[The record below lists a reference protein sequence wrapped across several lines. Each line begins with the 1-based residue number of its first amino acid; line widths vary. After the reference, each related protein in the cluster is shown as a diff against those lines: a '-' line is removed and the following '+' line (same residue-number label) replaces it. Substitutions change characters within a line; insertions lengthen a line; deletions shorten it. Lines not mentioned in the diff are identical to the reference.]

1 MSSDSA
7 HNQTVVDNINT
18 AHPFNWFK
26 NSNMLF
32 FLIFALLIVPYSNFI
47 DFINQ
52 ANFPQFVNFI
62 NYSFVSL
69 FSFIGLISLCK
80 NLKIY
85 GTTTI
90 RLLILPILFILIS
103 GMFNLEHFSFITNE
117 LFPYTAFFILFYAL
131 HQMSYSEKNRLNI
144 IFILFLSC
152 LLGSTSLSF
161 ATLFGVQVHPNNF
174 SSIMPYVG
182 ITIGLYL
189 LNSGSSI
196 YRTLLVL
203 LSVIFLSVFAFQNIT
218 IETICIG
225 IIPIV
230 GLLVLLINNDQRL
243 GWSTLICIVCTLTIT
258 YFLNNNETLDLY
270 ANYVRMKNGLSQTV
284 PTALRHIVIGSGYN
298 TYSFANLEANPGFYI
313 EYPDSKFLKL
323 ATECGLLG
331 IVSWL
336 TIIFAIFYSI
346 FTGSISLNSK
356 LNNLFLIWPFIVM
369 FYISNYMHNTS
380 LSYIFL
386 AFILY
391 HIDSYTNIKTKPTTV
406 ISLSRKGISKVS
418 LSILLIL
425 VEFFTVTGL
434 FSIYQ
439 ISTLE
444 NSNECENLQGK
455 IINPFT
461 VSLKKTEHEFKCIY
475 DAGILLPSSSFL
487 GVYLRNSLTETVPY
501 NPKVE
506 FFKNIGSH
514 YYLFEEADQNTIKEI
529 IHKYYPSIS
538 INEVPQE
545 DETNKNDKSN
555 SDDKMQVS
563 SSTESSSLNQMN
575 IYDRE

>member
-1 MSSDSA
+1 MSSVSA
-7 HNQTVVDNINT
+7 HNQTVVDNNT
-18 AHPFNWFK
+18 THPFNWIK
-26 NSNMLF
+26 NVNMLF
-32 FLIFALLIVPYSNFI
+32 FLIFALFTVPYSNFI
-47 DFINQ
+47 DFINE
-52 ANFPQFVNFI
+52 ANLPQFVNYI
-62 NYSFVSL
+62 DYSFVSL
-69 FSFIGLISLCK
+69 FSFIGLIFLCK

-85 GTTTI
+85 GTATI
-90 RLLILPILFILIS
+90 RMLLLPILFILLS
-103 GMFNLEHFSFITNE
+103 GIFHLEHFSFITNE

-131 HQMSYSEKNRLNI
+131 HQLNYSEKNRLNI

-152 LLGSTSLSF
+152 LISSSSLSF
-161 ATLFGVQVHPNNF
+161 ATLFGIQVHPNNF

-270 ANYVRMKNGLSQTV
+270 ANYVRMKDGLSQTV
-284 PTALRHIVIGSGYN
+284 PTALRHIITGSGYN

-380 LSYIFL
+380 ISYIFL

-418 LSILLIL
+418 SSILFII

-434 FSIYQ
+434 VSVYQ
-439 ISTLE
+439 ISELE
-444 NSNECENLQGK
+444 NSNECENLQGE

-475 DAGILLPSSSFL
+475 NTGVYMPSQSFL
-487 GVYLRNSLTETVPY
+487 SVYLRHSLIETIPY

-506 FFKNIGSH
+506 YFQNIGSH
-514 YYLFEEADQNTIKEI
+514 YYLFEEKDQNTIKEI

-545 DETNKNDKSN
+545 DETNKNDKSD
-555 SDDKMQVS
+555 SDDEMQVS
-563 SSTESSSLNQMN
+563 SSTESSS
-575 IYDRE
+575 

>member
-1 MSSDSA
+1 MLEEKPLMSSDSA
-7 HNQTVVDNINT
+7 HNQAVDSNIST
-18 AHPFNWFK
+18 EQSFNWIK
-26 NSNMLF
+26 NINMLF
-32 FLIFALLIVPYSNFI
+32 FLIFALFTVPYSNFI
-47 DFINQ
+47 DFINE
-52 ANFPQFVNFI
+52 ANLPQFVNFI
-62 NYSFVSL
+62 DYSFVSL
-69 FSFIGLISLCK
+69 FSFIGLIFLCK

-85 GTTTI
+85 GTATI
-90 RLLILPILFILIS
+90 RLLLLPILFILLS
-103 GMFNLEHFSFITNE
+103 GIFHLEHFSFITNE

-131 HQMSYSEKNRLNI
+131 HQLNYSEKNRLNI

-152 LLGSTSLSF
+152 LISSSSLSF
-161 ATLFGVQVHPNNF
+161 ATLFGIQVHPNNF

-270 ANYVRMKNGLSQTV
+270 ANYVRMKDGLSQTV
-284 PTALRHIVIGSGYN
+284 PTALRHIITGSGYN

-380 LSYIFL
+380 ISYIFL

-418 LSILLIL
+418 SSILFII

-434 FSIYQ
+434 VSVYQ
-439 ISTLE
+439 ISDLE

-475 DAGILLPSSSFL
+475 NTGVLLPSQSFL
-487 GVYLRNSLTETVPY
+487 SIYLNHSLTETVPY
-501 NPKVE
+501 NPKVDY
-506 FFKNIGSH
+506 FQNIGSH
-514 YYLFEEADQNTIKEI
+514 YYLFEEKDQNTIKEI
-529 IHKYYPSIS
+529 IHKYDPSIS
-538 INEVPQE
+538 INEVQQE
-545 DETNKNDKSN
+545 GETNENDKGD
-555 SDDKMQVS
+555 SDDEMQVS
-563 SSTESSSLNQMN
+563 SSTESSS
-575 IYDRE
+575 

>member
-1 MSSDSA
+1 MSSISA
-7 HNQTVVDNINT
+7 HNQTVVDNNT
-18 AHPFNWFK
+18 THPFNWLK

-90 RLLILPILFILIS
+90 RMLMLPILFILIS
-103 GMFNLEHFSFITNE
+103 GMFHLEHFSFITNE

-131 HQMSYSEKNRLNI
+131 HQLNYSEKNRLNI

-152 LLGSTSLSF
+152 LISSSSLSF
-161 ATLFGVQVHPNNF
+161 ATLFGIQVHPNNF

-270 ANYVRMKNGLSQTV
+270 ANYVRMKDGLSQTV
-284 PTALRHIVIGSGYN
+284 PTALRHIITGSGYN

-380 LSYIFL
+380 ISYIFL

-418 LSILLIL
+418 SSILFII

-434 FSIYQ
+434 VSVYQ
-439 ISTLE
+439 ISDLE

-475 DAGILLPSSSFL
+475 NTGVLLPSQSFL
-487 GVYLRNSLTETVPY
+487 SIYLNHSLTETVPY
-501 NPKVE
+501 NPKVDY
-506 FFKNIGSH
+506 FQNIGSH
-514 YYLFEEADQNTIKEI
+514 YYLFEEKDQNTIKEI

-545 DETNKNDKSN
+545 DETNKNDKSD
-555 SDDKMQVS
+555 SDDEMQVS
-563 SSTESSSLNQMN
+563 SSIERSS
-575 IYDRE
+575 

>member
-18 AHPFNWFK
+18 THPFNWIK
-26 NSNMLF
+26 NTNMLF

-47 DFINQ
+47 YFINE
-52 ANFPQFVNFI
+52 ANLPQFVNFI

-69 FSFIGLISLCK
+69 FSFIGLIFLCK

-85 GTTTI
+85 GTATI
-90 RLLILPILFILIS
+90 RLLLLPILFILLS
-103 GMFNLEHFSFITNE
+103 GIFHLEHFSFITNE

-131 HQMSYSEKNRLNI
+131 HQLNYSEKNRLNI

-152 LLGSTSLSF
+152 LISSSSLSF
-161 ATLFGVQVHPNNF
+161 ATLFGIQVHPNNF

-270 ANYVRMKNGLSQTV
+270 ANYVRMKDGLSQTV
-284 PTALRHIVIGSGYN
+284 PTALRHIITGSGYN

-331 IVSWL
+331 IFSWL
-336 TIIFAIFYSI
+336 TLIFAVFYSI

-386 AFILY
+386 AFILW

-406 ISLSRKGISKVS
+406 MSLSRKGISKVS
-418 LSILLIL
+418 SSILFII

-434 FSIYQ
+434 VSVYQ
-439 ISTLE
+439 ISDLE

-475 DAGILLPSSSFL
+475 NTGVYMPSQSFL
-487 GVYLRNSLTETVPY
+487 SIYLNHSLTETVPY
-501 NPKVE
+501 NPKVDY
-506 FFKNIGSH
+506 FQNIGSH
-514 YYLFEEADQNTIKEI
+514 YYLFEEKDQNTIKEI

-545 DETNKNDKSN
+545 DETNKNDKSD
-555 SDDKMQVS
+555 SDDEMQVS
-563 SSTESSSLNQMN
+563 SSTESSS
-575 IYDRE
+575 

>member
-1 MSSDSA
+1 MSSVSA
-7 HNQTVVDNINT
+7 HNQTVVDNNT
-18 AHPFNWFK
+18 THPFNWLK

-90 RLLILPILFILIS
+90 RMLMLPILFILIS
-103 GMFNLEHFSFITNE
+103 GMFHLEHFSYITNE

-161 ATLFGVQVHPNNF
+161 ATLFGIPVHPNNF
-174 SSIMPYVG
+174 SSIIPFVG

-189 LNSGSSI
+189 LNSKSSI

-203 LSVIFLSVFAFQNIT
+203 LSVIFLSVLAFQNIT
-218 IETICIG
+218 IENICIG

-230 GLLVLLINNDQRL
+230 GLQILLIKNDRRL
-243 GWSTLICIVCTLTIT
+243 GWSTLICIVCTLTIA
-258 YFLNNNETLDLY
+258 YFLQSYGSLDLY
-270 ANYVRMKNGLSQTV
+270 NNYIKMKDELSQTV

-380 LSYIFL
+380 ISYIFL
-386 AFILY
+386 AFILW
-391 HIDSYTNIKTKPTTV
+391 HIDSNTKVKVTATTAKLLSKKV
-406 ISLSRKGISKVS
+406 ISKFTLSTLFIMVQ
-418 LSILLIL
+418 L
-425 VEFFTVTGL
+425 FTVTGL
-434 FSIYQ
+434 ISIYQ
-439 ISTLE
+439 ISELE

-506 FFKNIGSH
+506 FLKNIGSH
-514 YYLFEEADQNTIKEI
+514 YYLFEEKDQNTIKEI
-529 IHKYYPSIS
+529 IHKYDPSIS
-538 INEVPQE
+538 INEVPQ
-545 DETNKNDKSN
+545 DVETNENDKSN
-555 SDDKMQVS
+555 SDNKMQVS
-563 SSTESSSLNQMN
+563 SSTESSS
-575 IYDRE
+575 

>member
-1 MSSDSA
+1 MHVGGKLVMSSDSA
-7 HNQTVVDNINT
+7 HNQTIDGNINKE
-18 AHPFNWFK
+18 HPFNWLK
-26 NSNMLF
+26 ISNMLF
-32 FLIFALLIVPYSNFI
+32 FVIFALLIVPYSNFI
-47 DFINQ
+47 AFINQ

-90 RLLILPILFILIS
+90 RMLMLPILFILIS
-103 GMFNLEHFSFITNE
+103 GMFHLEHFSFITNE

-131 HQMSYSEKNRLNI
+131 HQLNYSEKNRLNI

-152 LLGSTSLSF
+152 LLSSSSLSF
-161 ATLFGVQVHPNNF
+161 ATLFGIHVHPNNF
-174 SSIMPYVG
+174 SSIVPFVG

-189 LNSGSSI
+189 LNSKASI

-218 IETICIG
+218 LETICIG

-243 GWSTLICIVCTLTIT
+243 GWSSLICIVCTLTIT

-270 ANYVRMKNGLSQTV
+270 DNYVRMKDELSQTV
-284 PTALRHIVIGSGYN
+284 PTALRHIISGSGYN
-298 TYSFANLEANPGFYI
+298 TYSFANLETNPGFYI
-313 EYPDSKFLKL
+313 EYPNSKFLKL
-323 ATECGLLG
+323 TTECGLLG

-346 FTGSISLNSK
+346 FTGAISLNSK

-386 AFILY
+386 AFILW

-406 ISLSRKGISKVS
+406 LSLSRKGISKVS
-418 LSILLIL
+418 SSILFIL
-425 VEFFTVTGL
+425 VELFTVTGL

-439 ISTLE
+439 ISVLE

-475 DAGILLPSSSFL
+475 NTGVYMPSQSFL
-487 GVYLRNSLTETVPY
+487 SVYLRHSLLETIPY
-501 NPKVE
+501 NPKVDY
-506 FFKNIGSH
+506 FQNIGSH
-514 YYLFEEADQNTIKEI
+514 YYLFEEKDQSTIKEI

-545 DETNKNDKSN
+545 DETNKNDKSD
-555 SDDKMQVS
+555 SDDEMHVS
-563 SSTESSSLNQMN
+563 SSTESSS
-575 IYDRE
+575 

>member
-1 MSSDSA
+1 MSSVSA
-7 HNQTVVDNINT
+7 HNQTVVDNNT
-18 AHPFNWFK
+18 THPFNWLK

-52 ANFPQFVNFI
+52 ANIPQFVNFI

-90 RLLILPILFILIS
+90 RMLMLPILFILIS
-103 GMFNLEHFSFITNE
+103 GMFHLEHFSYITNE

-161 ATLFGVQVHPNNF
+161 ATLFGIPVHPNNF
-174 SSIMPYVG
+174 SSIIPYVG

-189 LNSGSSI
+189 LNSKSSI

-203 LSVIFLSVFAFQNIT
+203 LSVIFLSVLAFQNIT
-218 IETICIG
+218 IENICIG

-230 GLLVLLINNDQRL
+230 GLQILLIKNDRRL
-243 GWSTLICIVCTLTIT
+243 GWSTLICIVCTLTIA
-258 YFLNNNETLDLY
+258 YFLQSYGSLDLY
-270 ANYVRMKNGLSQTV
+270 NNYIKMKDELSQTV

-298 TYSFANLEANPGFYI
+298 TYSFANLETNPGFYI

-380 LSYIFL
+380 ISYIFL
-386 AFILY
+386 AFILW
-391 HIDSYTNIKTKPTTV
+391 HIDSNTKVKVTATTAKLLSKKV
-406 ISLSRKGISKVS
+406 ISKFTLSTLFIMVQ
-418 LSILLIL
+418 L
-425 VEFFTVTGL
+425 FTVTGL
-434 FSIYQ
+434 ISIYQ
-439 ISTLE
+439 ISELE

-529 IHKYYPSIS
+529 IHKYDPSIS
-538 INEVPQE
+538 FNEVPQ
-545 DETNKNDKSN
+545 DGTNENDKGN
-555 SDDKMQVS
+555 SDDEMQVYS
-563 SSTESSSLNQMN
+563 YNGSSSLNQMN
-575 IYDRE
+575 IYDCE

>member
-18 AHPFNWFK
+18 THPFNWLK
-26 NSNMLF
+26 NINMLF

-90 RLLILPILFILIS
+90 RMLMLPILFILIS
-103 GMFNLEHFSFITNE
+103 GMFHLEHFSYITNE

-131 HQMSYSEKNRLNI
+131 HQLNYSEKNRLNI

-152 LLGSTSLSF
+152 LLSSSSLSF
-161 ATLFGVQVHPNNF
+161 ATLFGIHVHPNNF
-174 SSIMPYVG
+174 SSIVPFVG

-189 LNSGSSI
+189 LNSKASI

-203 LSVIFLSVFAFQNIT
+203 LSVIFLSVLAFQNIT
-218 IETICIG
+218 IENICIG

-230 GLLVLLINNDQRL
+230 GLQILLIKNDRRL
-243 GWSTLICIVCTLTIT
+243 GWSTLICIVCTLTIA
-258 YFLNNNETLDLY
+258 YFLQSYGSLDLY
-270 ANYVRMKNGLSQTV
+270 NNYIKMKDELSQTV

-444 NSNECENLQGK
+444 NSSECENLKGK

-475 DAGILLPSSSFL
+475 NTGVYMPSQSFL
-487 GVYLRNSLTETVPY
+487 SVYLRHSLIETIPY

-506 FFKNIGSH
+506 YFQNIGSH
-514 YYLFEEADQNTIKEI
+514 YYLFEEKDQSTIKEI

-555 SDDKMQVS
+555 SDDEMQVS
-563 SSTESSSLNQMN
+563 SYNGSSS
-575 IYDRE
+575 

>member
-18 AHPFNWFK
+18 THPFNWIK
-26 NSNMLF
+26 NTNMLF
-32 FLIFALLIVPYSNFI
+32 FLIFALFIVPYSNFI
-47 DFINQ
+47 YFINE
-52 ANFPQFVNFI
+52 ANLPQFVNFI

-69 FSFIGLISLCK
+69 FSFIGLIFLCK

-85 GTTTI
+85 GTATI
-90 RLLILPILFILIS
+90 RLLLLPILFILLS
-103 GMFNLEHFSFITNE
+103 GIFHLEHFSFITNE

-131 HQMSYSEKNRLNI
+131 HQLNYSEKNRLNI

-152 LLGSTSLSF
+152 LISSSSLSF
-161 ATLFGVQVHPNNF
+161 ATLFGIQVHPNNF

-270 ANYVRMKNGLSQTV
+270 ANYVRMKDGLSQTV
-284 PTALRHIVIGSGYN
+284 PTALRHIITGSGYN

-331 IVSWL
+331 IVLWL

-380 LSYIFL
+380 ISYIFL

-418 LSILLIL
+418 SSILFII

-434 FSIYQ
+434 VSVYQ
-439 ISTLE
+439 ISDLE

-475 DAGILLPSSSFL
+475 NTGVLLPSQSFL
-487 GVYLRNSLTETVPY
+487 SIYLNHSLTETVPY
-501 NPKVE
+501 NPKVDY
-506 FFKNIGSH
+506 FQNIGSH
-514 YYLFEEADQNTIKEI
+514 YYLFDEKDQNTIKEI

-545 DETNKNDKSN
+545 DETNKNDKSD
-555 SDDKMQVS
+555 SDDEMQVS
-563 SSTESSSLNQMN
+563 SSIERSS
-575 IYDRE
+575 

>member
-1 MSSDSA
+1 
-7 HNQTVVDNINT
+7 
-18 AHPFNWFK
+18 
-26 NSNMLF
+26 
-32 FLIFALLIVPYSNFI
+32 
-47 DFINQ
+47 
-52 ANFPQFVNFI
+52 
-62 NYSFVSL
+62 
-69 FSFIGLISLCK
+69 
-80 NLKIY
+80 
-85 GTTTI
+85 
-90 RLLILPILFILIS
+90 
-103 GMFNLEHFSFITNE
+103 
-117 LFPYTAFFILFYAL
+117 
-131 HQMSYSEKNRLNI
+131 
-144 IFILFLSC
+144 
-152 LLGSTSLSF
+152 
-161 ATLFGVQVHPNNF
+161 
-174 SSIMPYVG
+174 MPYVG

-270 ANYVRMKNGLSQTV
+270 ANYVRMKDGLSQTV
-284 PTALRHIVIGSGYN
+284 PTALRHIITGSGYN

-418 LSILLIL
+418 SSILFII

-434 FSIYQ
+434 VSVYQ
-439 ISTLE
+439 ISDLE
-444 NSNECENLQGK
+444 NSNECENLQGE

-475 DAGILLPSSSFL
+475 NTGVLLPSQSLLSI
-487 GVYLRNSLTETVPY
+487 YLNHSLTETVPY
-501 NPKVE
+501 NPKVDY
-506 FFKNIGSH
+506 FQNIGSH
-514 YYLFEEADQNTIKEI
+514 YYLFEEKDQNTIKEI